1 MTKIKLLALF
11 VGFAIS
17 GSAVAATSGSSLEA
31 RMAQLEQ
38 RLQQAETRAE
48 TAEKQIQQ
56 LKHQDF
62 NVLEQMK
69 YRIQD

>member
-38 RLQQAETRAE
+38 RLQQAEHG
-48 TAEKQIQQ
+48 
-56 LKHQDF
+56 LKLPK
-62 NVLEQMK
+62 NK
-69 YRIQD
+69 SSS